1 MGASKNTEMMGELNI
16 PMPGEDLAAGP
27 ERMAGSALGIG
38 GGEAPGLEQQAGRSY
53 GEDTYSKSTRS
64 KFLNRLAD
72 KSTEGNHG

>member
-38 GGEAPGLEQQAGRSY
+38 GGVEAPGLEQQASTSY
-53 GEDTYSKSTRS
+53 GECSVTKSPRS
-64 KFLNRLAD
+64 KYLA
-72 KSTEGNHG
+72 KGGGQGYGR